1 MKRKGNNRKKEKKI
15 CIWFTGIP
23 HIKDPVRVKLAYR
36 SEPKKEGEKEREN
49 GNSREINRQLPGFR
63 DCQT

>member
-1 MKRKGNNRKKEKKI
+1 MRRERDRTKANEREKEITEKKEKI

-36 SEPKKEGEKEREN
+36 SEPKKEGEKEREW
-49 GNSREINRQLPGFR
+49 E
-63 DCQT
+63 